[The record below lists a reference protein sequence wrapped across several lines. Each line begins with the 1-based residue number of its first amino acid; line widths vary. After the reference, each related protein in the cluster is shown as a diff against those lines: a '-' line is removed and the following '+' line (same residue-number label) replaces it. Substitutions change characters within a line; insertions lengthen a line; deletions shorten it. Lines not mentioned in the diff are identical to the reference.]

1 MLRLGLEIIPAD
13 PARTQKALHRLL
25 PAAGWALPSQDR
37 LHGSS
42 NGSSNGSSVRSDGS
56 TDQGWLPTPSQQA
69 GVAEML
75 LQQVGELNLSRVS
88 DPQHG
93 I

>member
-1 MLRLGLEIIPAD
+1 MEIIPAD

-25 PAAGWALPSQDR
+25 PAAGWALLSQDR

-42 NGSSNGSSVRSDGS
+42 NGSSVGSDGS
-56 TDQGWLPTPSQQA
+56 ADQGWLPTPSQQA